1 MVCGVSILLYLQ
13 QPVFTKNTNKQTTNK
28 QTHKHCLALVW
39 FGLVWFGLV
48 GAKPSFLPSFLPVCG
63 LSSRAAAKQSSQ
75 SCEGRKE

>member
-28 QTHKHCLALVW
+28 QTLLGFS

-48 GAKPSFLPSFLPVCG
+48 GAKQAFLPSFLPVCG